1 MRRPGREV
9 FRTSIGRA
17 ITRIFIVA
25 VLLNYPWERV
35 QSSLYVGKDAS
46 TVMWWLCSLAS
57 LGDGL
62 LVLLIYA
69 VGRVTLRQ
77 RDWFEQPGVL
87 GYVFMLAVGLVISV
101 SVEWIT
107 VYIAKWWTYAE
118 HMPLVP
124 GLGVGLAPLAQML
137 VLPPLIFRFVAV
149 WNSRSSGSNSTRP
162 RQTNANLARGEQED
176 F

>member
-1 MRRPGREV
+1 MRWLGCEV
-9 FRTSIGRA
+9 SRTSVGRA
-17 ITRIFIVA
+17 VARIFMVA

-35 QSSLYVGKDAS
+35 QSSLYVGEDAS
-46 TVMWWLCSLAS
+46 NIVWWLCLLAS
-57 LGDGL
+57 LADGL

-69 VGRVTLRQ
+69 VGRVALRR

-118 HMPLVP
+118 QMPLVP

-137 VLPPLIFRFVAV
+137 VLPPLIFHFVAV
-149 WNSRSSGSNSTRP
+149 WNSRSCRSNSTRL
-162 RQTNANLARGEQED
+162 TSS
-176 F
+176 